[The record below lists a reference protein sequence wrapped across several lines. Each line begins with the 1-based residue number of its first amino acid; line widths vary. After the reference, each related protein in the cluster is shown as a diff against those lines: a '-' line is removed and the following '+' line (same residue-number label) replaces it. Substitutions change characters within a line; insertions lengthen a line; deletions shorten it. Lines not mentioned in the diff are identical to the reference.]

1 MNPDTPAGH
10 RPISEKFNV
19 GTSGLIPGDCR
30 RHRGWHPGRGRIA
43 ALLAL
48 AALGSVAVPAA
59 RAQTLWTGAS
69 STNWFTAGNWS
80 PAAVPT
86 SSANVEID
94 TNGGNQPLISSGSA
108 TTDNLTVG
116 NDSSSGSGTIL
127 TVQGGSSF
135 VTSGNAFIGDNTKSN
150 GTLSVTGANTKWTV
164 NGNITVGNSGSGS
177 FFVLSGAQA
186 NVTGLTTLGGSA
198 GGLGFIHVDGANSTL
213 NLGGDLDMGV
223 AANSTLLISN
233 GGTIR
238 STEGEMGAGFFS
250 SGNTTALATVTG
262 ANSTWIITGN
272 SGLIVGEFTA
282 ANLTISNGGNVTS
295 LAINAIGYI
304 GRTSSENGPANGTVI
319 VDGANSIWNL
329 GNNTLVVADSAI
341 ANLTIS
347 NGGNVTCNGV
357 LMGNSTGGTGTV
369 LVTGNGSVWNP
380 GANASLVVGN
390 TGAANLTIASGG
402 LVNATAGVVLS
413 GNGGLGQLNLDSN
426 GTLQIGGSNHLSF
439 DSGNYAVVLGGGV
452 LRVAGADLTTSVNAT
467 LSAGTNSTINT
478 NGFNATW
485 SGALSGAGSLIKS
498 GAGNLTISGNA
509 SYTGNTTVS
518 GGNLVIAGTFNI
530 PSGATMQITGNVTAQ
545 EILVSA
551 GGTLSGNGVI
561 VGNVVNNGTVSLSS
575 GTGQKLTVTGNLT
588 NNGLI
593 SLLNG
598 TGVSVSG
605 TAVNSAGAIFDDSTG
620 GSATFGHLTNSG
632 LYLVASDVEIKG
644 IQASGNNLAITI
656 QSYPGHNYQLES
668 CTNLVTADW
677 VAVGS
682 PQAGTGSVL
691 TLTDTNAL
699 SGASL
704 LFYRVFVAP

>member
-1 MNPDTPAGH
+1 ML
-10 RPISEKFNV
+10 V
-19 GTSGLIPGDCR
+19 
-30 RHRGWHPGRGRIA
+30 
-43 ALLAL
+43 AL
-48 AALGSVAVPAA
+48 AGLGWFALPGAH
-59 RAQTLWTGAS
+59 AQTLWTGAS
-69 STNWFTAGNWS
+69 STNWFAAGNWN

-86 SSANVEID
+86 SGTSVVID

-108 TTDNLTVG
+108 TSSNITVG

-127 TVQGGSSF
+127 TIQGGSSLM
-135 VTSGNAFIGDNTKSN
+135 TSGNAFLGNNGTSN
-150 GTLSVTGANTKWTV
+150 GTVSVSGANSNWTV
-164 NGNITVGNSGSGS
+164 NGNITVGDSGSGS

-198 GGLGFIHVDGANSTL
+198 GGFGFIHVDGANSTL

-223 AANSTLLISN
+223 AANSTVLISN

-272 SGLIVGEFTA
+272 SGLIVGEYTP

-295 LAINAIGYI
+295 LAINATCYI
-304 GRTSSENGPANGTVI
+304 GRSSTSNGPATGTVI
-319 VDGANSIWNL
+319 VDGANSILNL
-329 GNNTLVVADSAI
+329 GNNSLIVANSTI
-341 ANLTIS
+341 GNLTIS
-347 NGGNVTCNGV
+347 NGGNVTCDGV
-357 LMGNSTGGTGTV
+357 LMGNSTGGNGTV
-369 LVTGNGSVWNP
+369 LVTGNGSVWNT

-402 LVNATAGVVLS
+402 LVNAADGVVLS
-413 GNGGLGQLNLDSN
+413 GNGGFGQLNLDSN
-426 GTLQIGGSNHLSF
+426 GTLQIGGANHLGF
-439 DSGNYAVVLGGGV
+439 GSGNYAVILGGGV
-452 LRVAGADLTTSVNAT
+452 LQVVGANLTTSVNAT
-467 LSAGTNSTINT
+467 LSTGTSSTINT

-498 GAGNLTISGNA
+498 GQGNLTLSGNVN
-509 SYTGNTTVS
+509 YTGNTTVS

-530 PSGATMQITGNVTAQ
+530 PSGATMEITGNVTAQ

-551 GGTLSGNGVI
+551 GGTLTGNGAI
-561 VGNVVNNGTVSLSS
+561 IGNVVNNGTVSLSS
-575 GTGQKLTVTGNLT
+575 GTGQKLTITGNLT
-588 NNGLI
+588 NNGLV

-605 TAVNSAGAIFDDSTG
+605 TAVNAVGAIFDDSTG

-632 LYLVASDVEIKG
+632 LYLVASDVEIQG
-644 IQASGNNLAITI
+644 IQASGSNLVITI

-677 VAVGS
+677 AAVGS
-682 PQAGTGSVL
+682 PQAGTGNVL
-691 TLTDTNAL
+691 SLTATNAL
-699 SGASL
+699 SGATL
-704 LFYRVFVAP
+704 LFYRVFVSP